1 VLKAARIGEV
11 IWFSL
16 LMLFYTIIIRT
27 SSVFSN
33 SIDRRKPSAH
43 FSGILQFVPYVN
55 LELKKFKKKSS
66 KQSFYHPNK
75 TLMDSIS
82 NLKMAE
88 RSFVF

>member
-1 VLKAARIGEV
+1 VLKVARIGEV

-33 SIDRRKPSAH
+33 SIDRRKPGAH
-43 FSGILQFVPYVN
+43 FSAILQFVAYVN
-55 LELKKFKKKSS
+55 LELRKFKKIIKT
-66 KQSFYHPNK
+66 KLLHPNK

-88 RSFVF
+88 PSFVF

>member
-1 VLKAARIGEV
+1 VLKVARIGEV
-11 IWFSL
+11 IPFIL
-16 LMLFYTIIIRT
+16 LMLFYTIIRK

-33 SIDRRKPSAH
+33 SIDWRKPSAH